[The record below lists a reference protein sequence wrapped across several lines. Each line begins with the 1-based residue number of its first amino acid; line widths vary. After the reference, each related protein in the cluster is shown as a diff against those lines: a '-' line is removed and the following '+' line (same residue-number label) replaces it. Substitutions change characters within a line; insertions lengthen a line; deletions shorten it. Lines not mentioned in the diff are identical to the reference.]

1 MFLEAFH
8 INTEHQ
14 QNNIKHFNHCFFFL
28 INQKKIYICIYFTL
42 NAKN

>member
-14 QNNIKHFNHCFFFL
+14 QNNIKHFNHCFFL